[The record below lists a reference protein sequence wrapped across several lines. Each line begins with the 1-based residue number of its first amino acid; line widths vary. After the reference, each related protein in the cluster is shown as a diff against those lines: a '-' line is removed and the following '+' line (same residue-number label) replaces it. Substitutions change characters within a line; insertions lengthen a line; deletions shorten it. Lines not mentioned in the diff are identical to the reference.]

1 MRKKEILIIILI
13 IALTIGIGF
22 SSNIIDYFK
31 KNDEIKEEKEK
42 DNTKFIILSFKGE
55 LIQEVD
61 FKLNK
66 GVSFGYVY
74 QFLNNYLNSYSIID
88 IDFNETFNES
98 KTITIKSNDIKTQPE
113 EEIDLTDKISINRA
127 LQKELTNL
135 YGIGDK
141 RALRIIEYRKNKKI
155 ESFDELKQLIE
166 VSDYVI
172 EQIKKEAY
180 L

>member
-31 KNDEIKEEKEK
+31 KNDETEEKEK

-98 KTITIKSNDIKTQPE
+98 KTITIKSNDIKTISE
-113 EEIDLTDKISINRA
+113 EEIDLTDKICINRA